1 MAAFHL
7 PNAKKSAVLL
17 MLMFLHWAMPLQT
30 RHLDQNDNNE
40 IGGET
45 RGAGAFS
52 CYTCNVRAGQ
62 DDRERCIDKVEECP
76 AASALLPS
84 APFNSCSTLLHL
96 DFDAS
101 SRTPTELQPTT
112 VTDGQ
117 RARVRKFCTSPGSA
131 ELLAPLLTLLAEN
144 GGAGGVCQPLDSWAH
159 LSADPLLPSIAE
171 GSTRARLLSPRRIN
185 ARRGQRGTTVRPPA
199 GDEPSGRVGTVGP
212 PAPPTSHSATLLCV
226 CTKSLCNEGDFQD
239 VLSRSIYVAGMD
251 GKAKF
256 VAETAGDFEINVVC
270 VLSSFVCPPA
280 PFLPYCFSSSGC
292 SLLQS
297 TVLLLD
303 PVDGHVVEMTA
314 FTGVPY
320 ARPPLGELRFEKP
333 SKPKKWSKVRN
344 ATEMPPACWPLS
356 RDEIWTEPDQL
367 SEDCLFL
374 NIFVPEKLP
383 AADDNLCP
391 VLVHIHGGGFQAG
404 AIRQFKPG
412 AIAKFVRRGLLFVTV
427 QYRLAMFGFA
437 ATGADSFAGNYGLW
451 DQAMALQFLHK
462 NLPKFGGD
470 PARVTLWGFSAG
482 AASVGHLAMCPQ
494 THGLFNG
501 ATLAE
506 WAASN
511 RVLVETER
519 LATAVGC
526 AELENSENLKK
537 CLRRKSP
544 HELMDGVDKIG
555 RGRAEINF
563 LQFHPR
569 FDADFFPDDPVHLI
583 EKAPPK
589 RTLMGVTSHE
599 ALSFTLFTQD
609 PNLIS
614 TQIPRAQWANFGRA
628 EFEQF
633 VAEKVAPEKVFG
645 EATQK
650 VHQRILQF
658 YVGPN
663 GQNDSEYW
671 LAKYN
676 EIITDTMFLVPML
689 SEAGHK
695 SAAGWPIYL
704 YQIGHINSGFPAD
717 IPVKGCF
724 HGVELDILFD
734 IHFPYKVENATES
747 DKSFQLE
754 LTEAI
759 TNFAKTGVP
768 RTQSLPN
775 WPPIDRQSPLQYARL
790 NSGTTE
796 VGRALA
802 PEKLDF
808 WRKMGAEFPFD
819 IIRGIH
825 RDTLRSK
832 DEL

>member
-7 PNAKKSAVLL
+7 PNAEKSAVLL
-17 MLMFLHWAMPLQT
+17 MLMFLHWAMPLQM
-30 RHLDQNDNNE
+30 RHLDQNDNND

-96 DFDAS
+96 DFGAT

-131 ELLAPLLTLLAEN
+131 AELLAPLLTLLAEN
-144 GGAGGVCQPLDSWAH
+144 GGAGGVCQPLDSPSLRRPAAAVH
-159 LSADPLLPSIAE
+159 RGRFDTGASVYDHQLLEMNRRAE
-171 GSTRARLLSPRRIN
+171 SGRSVHPHHRRATRPRFSVCAPNLCAMKEIFKTFCPEYGPI
-185 ARRGQRGTTVRPPA
+185 RGQIL
-199 GDEPSGRVGTVGP
+199 RV
-212 PAPPTSHSATLLCV
+212 
-226 CTKSLCNEGDFQD
+226 E
-239 VLSRSIYVAGMD
+239 
-251 GKAKF
+251 
-256 VAETAGDFEINVVC
+256 
-270 VLSSFVCPPA
+270 
-280 PFLPYCFSSSGC
+280 
-292 SLLQS
+292 
-297 TVLLLD
+297 D

-356 RDEIWTEPDQL
+356 RDEIWTDL

-383 AADDNLCP
+383 AAEDNLSP
-391 VLVHIHGGGFQAG
+391 VLAHIHGGGFQAG
-404 AIRQFKPG
+404 AIRQFEPG
-412 AIAKFVRRGLLFVTV
+412 PIAKFVRRGLVFVTI

-501 ATLAE
+501 ATLVE

-526 AELENSENLKK
+526 EDLANSENLKK

-544 HELMDGVDKIG
+544 RELMDGVDKMG

-569 FDADFFPDDPVHLI
+569 FDADFFPDDP
-583 EKAPPK
+583 

-609 PNLIS
+609 PNLMS

-628 EFEQF
+628 EFEKF
-633 VAEKVAPEKVFG
+633 VAEKVAPKKVFG

-658 YVGPN
+658 YVGQN

-704 YQIGHINSGFPAD
+704 YQIGHVNSGFPTD

-724 HGVELDILFD
+724 HGVELETLFD
-734 IHFPYKVENATES
+734 IHFPYKIENATES
-747 DKSFQLE
+747 DKRFQLE

-759 TNFAKTGVP
+759 ANFAKTGVP

-775 WPPIDRQSPLQYARL
+775 WSPIDRQLPLQYARL
-790 NSGTTE
+790 NSGATE
-796 VGRALA
+796 MGRALA